1 MSGHE
6 STDVIFHVMG
16 CEILPH
22 ISLDMTLPKIL
33 AIVSG
38 PISYLILSD
47 GSASCIFEVV
57 IDRNENV

>member
-22 ISLDMTLPKIL
+22 ISLDTTLPKIL
-33 AIVSG
+33 ATVSG
-38 PISYLILSD
+38 PISFYQMAVHLVFLKL
-47 GSASCIFEVV
+47 
-57 IDRNENV
+57 